1 MTNEQTLAPHASAG
15 VTNDKS
21 ARRKATAL
29 GVAAFVGLLLLVLG
43 ACSLIPMNL
52 GSASS
57 GASGR
62 PTAVKM
68 GELAPEID
76 LPALGGDQITLSKLQ
91 GHPII
96 VNFWATWCG
105 PCRQE
110 FPALVRKY
118 KQYQE
123 QGLVIVAV
131 NTGDP
136 NSDDG
141 VLTFARNTLVNFPIV
156 RDTDER
162 AARMYNVRGL
172 PTSIFIDRKGIV
184 RDIFVGGP
192 MDEAFIDQKF
202 ALIN

>member
-1 MTNEQTLAPHASAG
+1 M
-15 VTNDKS
+15 TNDKPVPM
-21 ARRKATAL
+21 KATAL
-29 GVAAFVGLLLLVLG
+29 GIAAFVALLLLVLG
-43 ACSLIPMNL
+43 ACSVIPLNL
-52 GSASS
+52 GSESS

-62 PTAVKM
+62 PTAVKI

-76 LPALGGDQITLSKLQ
+76 LPSLGGDQITLSKLQ

-184 RDIFVGGP
+184 RDILVGGP
-192 MDEAFIDQKF
+192 MDEVFIDQKF
-202 ALIN
+202 ALINQ

>member
-1 MTNEQTLAPHASAG
+1 MINNKLVPM
-15 VTNDKS
+15 
-21 ARRKATAL
+21 KATAL
-29 GVAAFVGLLLLVLG
+29 GIAAFVGLLLLVLG
-43 ACSLIPMNL
+43 ACSVIPMNL
-52 GSASS
+52 GSESS

-62 PTAVKM
+62 PTAVKV
-68 GELAPEID
+68 GDLAPEID
-76 LPALGGDQITLSKLQ
+76 LPSLNGDQITLSKLQ
-91 GHPII
+91 GHPVL

-110 FPALVRKY
+110 FPTFVRKY
-118 KQYQE
+118 KQYQD

-156 RDTDER
+156 RDLDER
-162 AARMYNVRGL
+162 LARMYNVRGL

-184 RDIFVGGP
+184 RDIVVGGP
-192 MDEAFIDQKF
+192 MEDATIDSQF
-202 ALIN
+202 AKINQ

>member
-1 MTNEQTLAPHASAG
+1 MINNRLVPM
-15 VTNDKS
+15 
-21 ARRKATAL
+21 KATAL
-29 GVAAFVGLLLLVLG
+29 GIAAFVGLLLLVLG
-43 ACSLIPMNL
+43 ACSVIPMNL
-52 GSASS
+52 GSESS

-62 PTAVKM
+62 PTAVKV
-68 GELAPEID
+68 GDLAPEID
-76 LPALGGDQITLSKLQ
+76 LPSLNGDQITLSKLQ
-91 GHPII
+91 GHPVL

-110 FPALVRKY
+110 FPTFVRKY
-118 KQYQE
+118 KQYQD

-156 RDTDER
+156 RDLDER
-162 AARMYNVRGL
+162 LARMYNVRGL

-184 RDIFVGGP
+184 RDIVVGGP
-192 MDEAFIDQKF
+192 MEDATIDSQF
-202 ALIN
+202 AKINQ

>member
-1 MTNEQTLAPHASAG
+1 MINNKLVPM
-15 VTNDKS
+15 
-21 ARRKATAL
+21 KATAL
-29 GVAAFVGLLLLVLG
+29 GIAAFVGLLLLVLG
-43 ACSLIPMNL
+43 ACSVIPLNL
-52 GSASS
+52 GSESS

-62 PTAVKM
+62 PTAVKV
-68 GELAPEID
+68 GDLAPEID
-76 LPALGGDQITLSKLQ
+76 LPSLNGDQITLSKLQ
-91 GHPII
+91 GHPVL

-110 FPALVRKY
+110 FPTFVRKY
-118 KQYQE
+118 KQYQD

-156 RDTDER
+156 RDLDER
-162 AARMYNVRGL
+162 LARMYNVRGL

-184 RDIFVGGP
+184 RDIVVGGP
-192 MDEAFIDQKF
+192 MEDATIDSQF
-202 ALIN
+202 AKINQ